1 MTSLRPGSALAR
13 LEAIA
18 RKPVRRIVGLMS
30 GTSVDGVDAAL
41 VEVSGSYTDTKVKL
55 LAFECLP
62 LEPAVRERIHAS
74 FAGNV
79 QQLCETNFVLGEMFA
94 AAALAAVK
102 KAGLP
107 LDELDLVAS
116 HGQTVYHIDRSQGGV
131 QSTLQLG
138 EGSVIAE
145 RTGAIVVSDFRTRD
159 VAAGGAGAPLV
170 PYVDFCLFARAG
182 EARALQNIGGIANVS
197 VVPGPDEPERVLAF
211 DTGPGNMIIDE
222 VCRELQDD
230 ENAFDED
237 GKFSALGEVDR
248 PLLARLLAHPF
259 LELPPPKTTGREVFG
274 VEFSRQLIDE
284 YDSYKLIDLL
294 ATAAR
299 FTAES
304 IVHAY
309 RRFVIPHYQLSEA
322 ILSGGG
328 QKNLTVLKA
337 VREMLAEDGVKVR
350 TFDDLEGVGF
360 PGKAKEAVAFAILG
374 NETIQGLPGNLPTAT
389 GARRPV
395 VLGKISL

>member
-1 MTSLRPGSALAR
+1 MKRTSALDR
-13 LEAIA
+13 LDAIA
-18 RKPVRRIVGLMS
+18 KKPTRRIVGLMS

-41 VEVSGSYTDTKVKL
+41 CEVSGSYTDTKVKL

-62 LEPAVRERIHAS
+62 LEPAVRERIHAA
-74 FAGNV
+74 FAGSV
-79 QQLCETNFVLGEMFA
+79 QQLCETNFVLGEVFA
-94 AAALAAVK
+94 RAAQLACD

-107 LDELDLVAS
+107 LSELDLVAS

-131 QSTLQLG
+131 PSTLQLG

-182 EARALQNIGGIANVS
+182 QARALQNIGGIANVT
-197 VVPGPDEPERVLAF
+197 VVPGPDEPERVMAF
-211 DTGPGNMIIDE
+211 DTGPGNMVIDE
-222 VCRELQDD
+222 VCRELRED

-248 PLLARLLAHPF
+248 ELLARLLAHPY
-259 LELPPPKTTGREVFG
+259 LDLAPPKTTGREVFG
-274 VEFSRQLIDE
+274 VEYSHQLIEE
-284 YDSYKLIDLL
+284 YDPYKLIDLL
-294 ATAAR
+294 ATAAH

-304 IVHAY
+304 IVRAY
-309 RRFVIPHYQLSEA
+309 RRWVMPRGKLSEV
-322 ILSGGG
+322 IVSGGG
-328 QKNLTVLKA
+328 ARNTTVIRTMRELLK
-337 VREMLAEDGVKVR
+337 EDGVPVR
-350 TFDDLEGVGF
+350 TFDELEGVGF
-360 PGKAKEAVAFAILG
+360 PGKAKEAVAFAILA
-374 NETIQGLPGNLPTAT
+374 NETVQGYASNLPAAT

>member
-1 MTSLRPGSALAR
+1 MNRSSALGR
-13 LEAIA
+13 LEAVA

-41 VEVSGSYTDTKVKL
+41 CEVSGSYTESKVKL

-62 LEPAVRERIHAS
+62 LAPSVRERIHAA

-79 QQLCETNFVLGEMFA
+79 QQLCETNFVLGEVFA
-94 AAALAAVK
+94 EAALAACK

-107 LDELDLVAS
+107 REELDLVAS

-131 QSTLQLG
+131 PSTLQLG

-170 PYVDFCLFARAG
+170 PYVDFCLFARPG
-182 EARALQNIGGIANVS
+182 EARALQNIGGIANVT

-211 DTGPGNMIIDE
+211 DTGPGNMVIDE
-222 VCRELQDD
+222 VCRELRED

-248 PLLARLLAHPF
+248 DLLARLLAHPY
-259 LELPPPKTTGREVFG
+259 LDLPPPKTTGREVFG
-274 VEFSRQLIDE
+274 VEYSRHLIEE
-284 YDSYKLIDLL
+284 YDPFKLIDLL
-294 ATAAR
+294 ATAAQL
-299 FTAES
+299 TAES
-304 IVHAY
+304 IVRAY
-309 RRFVIPHYQLSEA
+309 RRWVIPRYRLSEV
-322 ILSGGG
+322 IVSGGG
-328 QKNLTVLKA
+328 ARNATVLGA
-337 VREMLAEDGVKVR
+337 MREMLAEDKVPVR
-350 TFDDLEGVGF
+350 TFDDLEGIGF
-360 PGKAKEAVAFAILG
+360 PGKAKEAVAFAVLA
-374 NETIQGLPGNLPTAT
+374 NETIQGFPSNLPTAT